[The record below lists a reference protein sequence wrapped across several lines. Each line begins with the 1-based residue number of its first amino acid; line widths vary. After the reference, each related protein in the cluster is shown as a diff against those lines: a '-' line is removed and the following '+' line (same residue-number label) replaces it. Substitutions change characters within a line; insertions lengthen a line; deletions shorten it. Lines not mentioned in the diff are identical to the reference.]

1 MEVTNM
7 ANIMKNVA
15 KSMAEYVEFMDLVRR
30 QGIMKLF

>member
-15 KSMAEYVEFMDLVRR
+15 KSMAEYVEFTDRVRR
-30 QGIMKLF
+30 